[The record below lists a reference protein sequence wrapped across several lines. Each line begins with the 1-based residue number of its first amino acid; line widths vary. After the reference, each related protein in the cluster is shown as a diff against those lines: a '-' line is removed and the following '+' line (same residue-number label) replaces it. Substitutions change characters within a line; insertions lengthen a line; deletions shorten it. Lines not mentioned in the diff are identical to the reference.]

1 MGDERTWDYL
11 DANRERW
18 NELTPIHAR
27 SAYYGVDAFKA
38 GASTLRSIERAE
50 VGDVAGKSLLHLQC
64 HFGLD
69 TLSWARLGATV
80 TGVDFSEEAI
90 ALARALSAETGVPA
104 TFVRSDIYALPE
116 ALTGAFDTVFTSYGV
131 LCWLP
136 DLPAWARVIA
146 HFLKPGGVFYIVD
159 GHPFA
164 DVFYN
169 EADATELRVAYS
181 YFHAPEPMKW
191 EAAGSY
197 ADHDAVVTRPSY
209 EWTHSLGDIVDA
221 LTGAGL
227 RIVFLHEFPVCSWA
241 RFPFMEEGADGWWRL
256 PAGLPA
262 LPLTFSLRAERPAP

>member
-1 MGDERTWDYL
+1 MEDERVQGYL

-38 GASTLRSIERAE
+38 GASTLRSIERDE
-50 VGDVAGKSLLHLQC
+50 LGDVTGKSLLHLQC

-69 TLSWARLGATV
+69 TLSWARRGATV
-80 TGVDFSEEAI
+80 TGVDFAEDAI
-90 ALARALSAETGVPA
+90 ALARALAAETGIPA

-116 ALTGAFDTVFTSYGV
+116 TLTGAFDIVFTSYGV

-146 HFLKPGGVFYIVD
+146 HYLKPGGVFFIVD

-169 EADATELRVAYS
+169 EADAADLRVAYP
-181 YFHAPEPMKW
+181 YFHAPEPAKW

-197 ADHDAVVTRPSY
+197 ADHTAIVTRPSY
-209 EWTHSLGDIVDA
+209 EWTHSLNDIVDA
-221 LTGAGL
+221 LTAAGL
-227 RIVFLHEFPVCSWA
+227 RIVSLHEFPVCTWA

-262 LPLTFSLRAERPAP
+262 LPLTFSLKAAR